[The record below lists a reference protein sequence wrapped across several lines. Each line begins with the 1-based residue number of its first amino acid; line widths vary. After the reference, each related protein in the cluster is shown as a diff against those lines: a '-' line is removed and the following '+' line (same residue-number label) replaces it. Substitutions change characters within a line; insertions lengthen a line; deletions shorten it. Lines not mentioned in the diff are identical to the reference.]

1 MKRQEPLTKCVL
13 NRWMCVCWCW
23 SACRSV
29 APTKTGGESSSATTE
44 IATRKREA
52 STKVWT
58 RRKHFS
64 TRIAIDLR
72 RTTRQHHLAA
82 AVSARELSCRDN
94 QWSFMIIPKSEIR
107 IPLQLCKFT
116 LLLLL
121 FFFYKRPQGAS
132 IMKSSLSGLDRES
145 FLYFGCFSCQSSLE
159 SFSCWNCD
167 SKNYLN
173 ERHTKLD
180 HDDWCVNTL
189 ASRSPNQFRRKEIK
203 APIWMA
209 NFVPSDSI
217 LSPRS
222 RSPEMKSSWF
232 WFLLLPRMRRAERRF
247 EDRQWCSDGSKRISM
262 DGAAKLLQ
270 QILLR

>member
-1 MKRQEPLTKCVL
+1 MKF
-13 NRWMCVCWCW
+13 
-23 SACRSV
+23 
-29 APTKTGGESSSATTE
+29 GY
-44 IATRKREA
+44 
-52 STKVWT
+52 
-58 RRKHFS
+58 HFDYANS
-64 TRIAIDLR
+64 LY
-72 RTTRQHHLAA
+72 
-82 AVSARELSCRDN
+82 
-94 QWSFMIIPKSEIR
+94 
-107 IPLQLCKFT
+107 
-116 LLLLL
+116 

-209 NFVPSDSI
+209 NCLTVFCRLDRDHPKWNHPDFGFYCFQECGE
-217 LSPRS
+217 RNDAS
-222 RSPEMKSSWF
+222 R
-232 WFLLLPRMRRAERRF
+232 
-247 EDRQWCSDGSKRISM
+247 IVN
-262 DGAAKLLQ
+262 GAATGVNEFPWMARLSYFNRFYCGKFNDPSRRRQ
-270 QILLR
+270 RVRKIERNV